1 MAKIKPQALLLQS
14 KKKKGPSGISVPT
27 IMLYGL
33 IVAVMV
39 FFLFATYRHWSRRS
53 MIQTQYDLSTTEGK
67 NTFIEHKRSDVN
79 GPTYASITTSKG
91 LIIVELYKDGSPDI
105 VDEFVDFWCWSILW
119 GWGGECL
126 EAYVDVGF
134 EIHADESQKGH
145 FKGMR
150 FNRVIKHF
158 VIHGSKV
165 DKPEGTEDWT
175 SRGKHYSRLDTSLK
189 HEAFMLGTSKTNH
202 EGEGFDLFITTAPIP
217 DLNDKINVFGRVI
230 KGEDIVQEIE
240 EVDTDDHYRP
250 KTPVQINEVT
260 LKYST

>member
-53 MIQTQYDLSTTEGK
+53 MIQTQYDLSTTEGE

-105 VDEFVDFWCWSILW
+105 VDEFVDFC
-119 GWGGECL
+119 
-126 EAYVDVGF
+126 
-134 EIHADESQKGH
+134 QKGH

>member
-39 FFLFATYRHWSRRS
+39 FFLFATYRHWSRRYYENIHVIRICNDKTLMAEQLLLMS
-53 MIQTQYDLSTTEGK
+53 YEAFFCSDTKGE

-79 GPTYASITTSKG
+79 GPTYAYITTSKG
-91 LIIVELYKDGSPDI
+91 LITVELYKDGSADI
-105 VDEFVDFWCWSILW
+105 VDEFVDFC
-119 GWGGECL
+119 E
-126 EAYVDVGF
+126 
-134 EIHADESQKGH
+134 KGH

-202 EGEGFDLFITTAPIP
+202 KGGGFDLFITTAPIP

-260 LKYST
+260 LKYSI

>member
-39 FFLFATYRHWSRRS
+39 FFVFATYRHWSRRS
-53 MIQTQYDLSTTEGK
+53 MIQTQYDLSTTEGE

-105 VDEFVDFWCWSILW
+105 VDEFVDFC
-119 GWGGECL
+119 
-126 EAYVDVGF
+126 
-134 EIHADESQKGH
+134 QKGH
-145 FKGMR
+145 FKGMQ

-202 EGEGFDLFITTAPIP
+202 EDEGFDLFITTAPIP

>member
-27 IMLYGL
+27 IILYGL

-53 MIQTQYDLSTTEGK
+53 MIQTRDELSTTEDE

-105 VDEFVDFWCWSILW
+105 VDEFVDFC
-119 GWGGECL
+119 
-126 EAYVDVGF
+126 
-134 EIHADESQKGH
+134 QKGH

-165 DKPEGTEDWT
+165 DKREGTEDWT